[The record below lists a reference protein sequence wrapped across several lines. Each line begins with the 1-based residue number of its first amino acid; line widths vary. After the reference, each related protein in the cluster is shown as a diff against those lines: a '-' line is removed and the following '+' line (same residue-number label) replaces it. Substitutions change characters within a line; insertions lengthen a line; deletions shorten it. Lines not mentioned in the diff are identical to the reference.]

1 MDNELKIFLQSFKEL
16 ENLFQA
22 LPISEAQIHQ
32 LKGLVSGIQ
41 KNAKNLAVYDS
52 ITHAL
57 NSRAGK
63 WLVPKDQ
70 IKGMAKIDIY
80 DLRQANKVFGALVVD
95 SELHKLAFQ
104 LMSIFTVDNSD
115 FVHRS
120 PGSDEFRIFST
131 SKTPREIKQLLSKL
145 YVNQEQ
151 DSLLT
156 WDYGT
161 GLTET
166 EAEDELQK
174 QRKTF
179 RPIVLRQTILESHS
193 EIPRRI
199 EENNTYQSWNVFNT
213 PYEELMDTIYA
224 LKLPAKLKMQAI
236 QQVEFTKT
244 IVENIVTREALTGTL
259 NGLGA
264 CWYLDNTNI
273 EGIVLTDMLNMHEG
287 NSRYGSAAIDQDL
300 KRFSNVLAKH
310 FLKNDGFLLFRSERA
325 GDEFK
330 ITSTKMGV
338 AELEEKIRAVWQN
351 DLNRGLLAWNY
362 GVGRDDGEAHVDLY
376 RNRVKEA
383 ESMETSTLN
392 GKSTFIIVRPENE
405 DYASLFKISEETAR
419 VAGGTPMI
427 DLHLT
432 IQAIRNVEDFDAL
445 KKRLEEY
452 SLQLQPFEV
461 KVRNIAR
468 MNVNNQQG
476 RLWLLAEKT
485 EALENIYNDIDQ
497 IAREM
502 GCESYPY
509 KSQNWLPHIKIVDFP
524 ENRSTQIKD
533 PTFGARDG
541 VTFTVRRFEW
551 TVQKS
556 AERWDL
562 LHQFS
567 FPL

>member
-104 LMSIFTVDNSD
+104 LMSIFIVDNGD

>member
-22 LPISEAQIHQ
+22 LPIAQAQIQ
-32 LKGLVSGIQ
+32 ELKDRVAGIQ
-41 KNAKNLAVYDS
+41 QTAKDLAIYDS

-57 NSRAGK
+57 NARAEK
-63 WLVPKDQ
+63 WLVPREQ

-80 DLRQANKVFGALVVD
+80 DLRQANKVYGALVVD
-95 SELHKLAFQ
+95 SELHKLAYQF
-104 LMSIFTVDNSD
+104 MSIFILEQGD

-131 SKTPREIKQLLSKL
+131 SKMPRAIKQELSKL

-156 WDYGT
+156 WDFGV

-166 EAEDELQK
+166 EMEAELQK

-199 EENNTYQSWNVFNT
+199 EDHNTHQSWHEFNM
-213 PYEELMDTIYA
+213 PYETLMDTIYA
-224 LKLPAKLKMQAI
+224 IRLPTKLKQQALV
-236 QQVEFTKT
+236 QVEITRS
-244 IVENIVTREALTGTL
+244 IVENIVTREALTGSL
-259 NGLGA
+259 NGLA
-264 CWYLDNTNI
+264 AKWYLDNLTTD
-273 EGIVLTDMLNMHEG
+273 GIVLTDMLNMHEG

-300 KRFSNVLAKH
+300 KRFSNVLSKH
-310 FLKNDGFLLFRSERA
+310 FSKNEGFLVFRSERA

-330 ITSTKMGV
+330 ITSTKSNLV
-338 AELEEKIRAVWQN
+338 DLECKIHAVWQN
-351 DLNRGLLAWNY
+351 DLHHGLLAWNY
-362 GVGRDDGEAHVDLY
+362 GVGQTDSEAHADLY
-376 RNRVKEA
+376 RNRVKEV
-383 ESMETSTLN
+383 ERMQLSTLN

-405 DYASLFKISEETAR
+405 DYSRLFKISEDTAR
-419 VAGGTPMI
+419 VAEGIPMI

-432 IQAIRNVEDFDAL
+432 VQAIRNVEDFDAL
-445 KKRLEEY
+445 RKRLEEY
-452 SLQLQPFEV
+452 AQHMQPFEV
-461 KVRNIAR
+461 KVRNVAR

-476 RLWLLAEKT
+476 RLWLLADKS
-485 EALENIYNDIDQ
+485 EALEDMYNQ
-497 IAREM
+497 LSRIAIET

-509 KSQNWLPHIKIVDFP
+509 KSQNWLPHIKIVDLP

-533 PTFGARDG
+533 PTFGAG
-541 VTFTVRRFEW
+541 TEMNFMIRRFEW
-551 TVQKS
+551 TVQTEP
-556 AERWDL
+556 ERWDML
-562 LHQFS
+562 QQFS
-567 FPL
+567 FPQ